1 MKPENRQKFLLVLTA
16 VAVALFAG
24 DYLVLTPLQKA
35 WKARS
40 TRIAQLEEKI
50 RAGRGVLDR
59 EQALRSRWQAMTAN
73 TLPKNL
79 SAAEQKLLQAFD
91 EWSRESRL
99 NLTSLN
105 PQWRTDAEEYM
116 TLQCRVEAAGDL
128 GTITSF
134 LYSIETDPMAIRVDS
149 LELSARDAT
158 GSQVAMTLQVSGLV
172 LTLDEQERSMR

>member
-1 MKPENRQKFLLVLTA
+1 VKPENRQKFLLILA
-16 VAVALFAG
+16 VAAVALLAG
-24 DYLVLTPLQKA
+24 DYLILTPLQKA

-40 TRIAQLEEKI
+40 TRITQLEEKI

-73 TLPKNL
+73 TLPKNM

-105 PQWRTDAEEYM
+105 PQWRTDADDHL
-116 TLQCRVEAAGDL
+116 TLQCRVEATGDL

-134 LYSIETDPMAIRVDS
+134 LYSVETDPMAIRVDS
-149 LELSARDAT
+149 LELASRDAT
-158 GSQVAMTLQVSGLV
+158 GSQVGMTLQVSGLV
-172 LTLDEQERSMR
+172 LTLDEQERSTR